1 VLKFYFIR
9 HAQSLGNL
17 RPEYVGGQSSHYPLS
32 DEGVV
37 QARLLGKRYKLTG
50 LAKNYELWASPALR
64 TRQTAQYF
72 CEMLGLDL
80 EKVQFTEQLLELS
93 QGDWTGL
100 LRKDV
105 YTPRVLSQI
114 KADAWHFA
122 APNGESQSDVGR
134 RMYLWIRAQIDRHD
148 ADSNKTLYVFTHG
161 VAIKSMLREL
171 FGIDNPH
178 TYKINIENTSITTV
192 DYDFDTCFSL
202 GGINDVAH
210 LQLLSR
216 D

>member
-1 VLKFYFIR
+1 VLKFHFIR
-9 HAQSLGNL
+9 HAESIGNL

-37 QARLLGKRYKLTG
+37 QARLLGKRYALTKL
-50 LAKNYELWASPALR
+50 AADYELWASPAVR

-72 CEMLGLDL
+72 CEALGLDV
-80 EKVQFTEQLLELS
+80 EKVHFSEQLLELS

-134 RMYLWIRAQIDRHD
+134 RMYLWIRAQIDRHE
-148 ADSNKTLYVFTHG
+148 ADCNKTLYIFTHG

-178 TYKINIENTSITTV
+178 TYKIHIENTSITAV
-192 DYDFDTCFSL
+192 DYDYETCFSL
-202 GGINDVAH
+202 RNINDVAH
-210 LQLLSR
+210 LQLLR
-216 D
+216 LD